1 MNARRASRQ
10 VWHSKRVIFSLLV
23 ILLLVLVALLAQWL
37 APHDVYVW
45 DLKKANLP
53 PMWDRSPGQPPA
65 PLYPLGTD
73 RYGRDIFSRLIL
85 GTRTAVALAL
95 VAVPL
100 AAVLG
105 TLIGLVAAYRGGRF
119 DRGTVLVADILQS
132 LPGIM
137 FMVIIIL
144 IFRTRTAPTWLNGL
158 LTLVAGFVLVSWVSL
173 ARLIRVSALQVK
185 SRLFVEAAVATGAT
199 PWRIIARHLLPN
211 VQHVALVWIINT
223 IPAIILLE
231 AVLGYVGVGITAAVD
246 GSEFSVVSYG
256 GLFFSGRSAMA
267 RNPLMLIAPSL
278 CILII
283 SMSFILLAD
292 YLNEQT
298 RRS

>member
-1 MNARRASRQ
+1 L
-10 VWHSKRVIFSLLV
+10 FSLLV

-53 PMWDRSPGQPPA
+53 PMWDRSPSQPPA

-73 RYGRDIFSRLIL
+73 RYGRDILSRLIL

-119 DRGTVLVADILQS
+119 DTGTVLVADILQS

-137 FMVIIIL
+137 FVVIIIL

-173 ARLIRVSALQVK
+173 ARLVRVSALQVK

-199 PWRIIARHLLPN
+199 PWRVITRHLLPN
-211 VQHVALVWIINT
+211 VQHVTLVWIINS

-256 GLFFSGRSAMA
+256 GLFFSGRSAMQ
-267 RNPLMLIAPSL
+267 RNPLMLVLPTL
-278 CILII
+278 CILLI

-292 YLNEQT
+292 YLDEPAQ
-298 RRS
+298 R